1 MIAAISA
8 DEAGVIASVVTA
20 LGSVVVAVVTR
31 RSTKQL
37 RPNGGSSALDAIR
50 RMDETIERIDK
61 RTDAIADR
69 LAHHLEHHIE
79 HPGGPS

>member
-20 LGSVVVAVVTR
+20 LGSVVVAIVTR
-31 RSTKQL
+31 HSTKQL
-37 RPNGGSSALDAIR
+37 RPNDGSSALDAIR
-50 RMDETIERIDK
+50 RMDKAIARIDD
-61 RTDAIADR
+61 RTEHTEQR
-69 LAHHLEHHIE
+69 LAHHLEHHVD